1 MKKIKEKEIDIRE
14 IVYCQDD
21 EKSFGDIFVYEPE
34 NIDEQKL
41 GSLFIIGELRDLSR
55 NSSYIVNLLV
65 SKIKKEFYLDTS
77 RSPEEGLEAGLLRA
91 NEVLS
96 DLAKQGHGEYLGK
109 LNMVCGTYE
118 SGRFYLSQVG
128 RVRSLLI
135 RDGSL
140 SEIIKE
146 DDSKTVSSTKAFD
159 NIASGDLV
167 DGDMIVFGTPGL
179 SNLFSME
186 ELRKMS
192 VRLSLDEFALKLQE
206 SAEEED
212 EMVSALVIKMGS
224 DKAAEK
230 IGYTELDLDKDS
242 TVATEEHSSE
252 VDEQAV
258 TTTSE
263 TEEASEEEIY
273 VDSGSEEDPRRQVS
287 GEETEG
293 VSAYGDVQ
301 EEDFSQEEKDAILSE
316 NIKKVSLSDIIKEY
330 EKMDNSSKSG
340 EDRDSGIERIISK
353 KEENSFE
360 DLDESGIRTSDKIK
374 AGVRKV
380 VNKKNLHGAVS
391 VLGSAGKKVFTAK
404 KEYKVD
410 REGKRFKLPSA
421 KTAVYAVLA
430 AAILFSLSHIVSN
443 DKNPEQGENNIAYY
457 QGLIDNSR
465 SKMEQAEIE
474 LISDSSG
481 AAGKLLVE
489 ARNLAMEVRGGSDAL
504 DVEAEEIINKAQ
516 EEIDRI
522 DLIERIVDPEILTT
536 FNGADITDIVDFD
549 GTFYVINEKEKAV
562 YEVDSENGGLEKVT
576 DFSGKIEKISF
587 ARNFQNQEILISD
600 GSKFLSFN
608 PGNGSIE
615 TVESN
620 IAIGGVKDFTTYS
633 RFIYILSPS
642 ENQIYKY
649 QKASAGFSGKTD
661 WLNGGDVSGAVSFA
675 VDQYIYTLNSDGTV
689 GKYFTGEEYVNA
701 NGDKF
706 AIDQPIDP
714 ISNPTLLY
722 TETDQKYIYIV
733 DGDRI
738 LLFDKGSGDLVRQY
752 VGDAFKNISDISVDA
767 KESTLLV
774 VAEGMIAKIDM
785 TVE

>member
-1 MKKIKEKEIDIRE
+1 MKKIKEKQIDIRE

-65 SKIKKEFYLDTS
+65 SKIKKEFYSDTS
-77 RSPEEGLEAGLLRA
+77 RSPEESLEAGLLRA

-128 RVRSLLI
+128 RVKSLLI

-146 DDSKTVSSTKAFD
+146 DDSKTVSAAKAFD

-192 VRLSLDEFALKLQE
+192 VRLSLDEFTLKLQE

-224 DKAAEK
+224 GKASEK
-230 IGYTELDLDKDS
+230 IGYTELDLEKSLTIDIK
-242 TVATEEHSSE
+242 EEPLESE
-252 VDEQAV
+252 DVVEK
-258 TTTSE
+258 TSE

-273 VDSGSEEDPRRQVS
+273 VDSSSEEDPRRQT
-287 GEETEG
+287 GEEEKDNL
-293 VSAYGDVQ
+293 VSCGDAQ
-301 EEDFSQEEKDAILSE
+301 EAEVSQEEKDALLSE

-330 EKMDNSSKSG
+330 EKLDNSSKSG
-340 EDRDSGIERIISK
+340 DNRDIGIENIISK
-353 KEENSFE
+353 KEENSFQ
-360 DLDESGIRTSDKIK
+360 DLDEGGIGTADKIK
-374 AGVRKV
+374 ANVKKV
-380 VNKKNLHGAVS
+380 VNMKNLHGAVS
-391 VLGSAGKKVFTAK
+391 VVNSAGKKVFAAK
-404 KEYKVD
+404 KEYKVE
-410 REGKRFKLPSA
+410 REGKRLKFLSA

-430 AAILFSLSHIVSN
+430 VAVLFSLSRIISK
-443 DKNPEQGENNIAYY
+443 DKNPEQEENNIAYY
-457 QGLIDNSR
+457 QGIIDDSR
-465 SKMEQAEIE
+465 TKMEQAEIE

-481 AAGKLLVE
+481 AAGKLLAE
-489 ARNLAMEVRGGSDAL
+489 ARDLAMEARDGSDTFDA
-504 DVEAEEIINKAQ
+504 EAEEIIGKAQ

-522 DLIERIVDPEILTT
+522 DLIERIVDPEVIAT
-536 FNGADITDIVDFD
+536 FNGADISDVVDFG
-549 GTFYVINEKEKAV
+549 GTLYAINGKEKAV
-562 YEVDSENGGLEKVT
+562 YEVDLENGGLKKVT
-576 DFSGKIEKISF
+576 DFSGKIDSVSF
-587 ARNFQNQEILISD
+587 ARNFQDQEILISD
-600 GSKFLSFN
+600 GSKFLSFD
-608 PGNGSIE
+608 PDSGSVE

-620 IAIGGVKDFTTYS
+620 VAISGIKDFTTYS
-633 RFIYILSPS
+633 RFIYLLSPS

-661 WLNGGDVSGAVSFA
+661 WLKSGDMSGAVSLA
-675 VDQYIYTLNSDGTV
+675 VDQYIYILNSDGTV
-689 GKYFTGEEYVNA
+689 DKYFTGEEYVDA
-701 NGDKF
+701 DGDKF
-706 AIDQPIDP
+706 AIDQPTDP

-722 TETDQKYIYIV
+722 TKTDQKYIYIV
-733 DGDRI
+733 EGERI
-738 LLFDKGSGDLVRQY
+738 LLFDKESGNLIRQY
-752 VGDAFKNISDISVDA
+752 VGDAFRNIVDISVDA
-767 KESTLLV
+767 KESALIVLSD
-774 VAEGMIAKIDM
+774 GMIAKIDM
-785 TVE
+785 AAE